1 MGELF
6 RRGGLAPELEGGDEP
21 VAGAEL
27 FDLAAPDISAKRSDR
42 GGCRSGRQQAG
53 LEQLTVNA
61 KWVELIGQQ
70 TCKSFPRLGWSRHGA
85 RGRVDWATISLMS
98 LEEMYESFLI
108 VPPSFLNPD
117 LLLLLSFPFS
127 RHHSSLFLSVS
138 SPHNTCLQLLSLSS
152 YLRVYQRDL

>member
-61 KWVELIGQQ
+61 K
-70 TCKSFPRLGWSRHGA
+70 CCRSAS
-85 RGRVDWATISLMS
+85 
-98 LEEMYESFLI
+98 
-108 VPPSFLNPD
+108 
-117 LLLLLSFPFS
+117 
-127 RHHSSLFLSVS
+127 
-138 SPHNTCLQLLSLSS
+138 
-152 YLRVYQRDL
+152 